1 MGENTM
7 SRYSAEIP
15 YFHAEGTTSFHFTG
29 KRNGTTIEEIHIAK
43 PYRLAAIIHEI
54 NECEIFHLLAEQF
67 VDETEGL
74 VKIAITEKVLYNT
87 VVTFGLPLVFSAT
100 DVKIFISHMISPYAT
115 GDCFM
120 PRRKY
125 RVFW

>member
-1 MGENTM
+1 MSM

-15 YFHAEGTTSFHFTG
+15 YFHTEGITSFHFTG
-29 KRNGTTIEEIHIAK
+29 KRNGVTIEEIHIAK
-43 PYRLAAIIHEI
+43 PYRLSAIIHEI
-54 NECEIFHLLAEQF
+54 NECEISHLLTEEFA
-67 VDETEGL
+67 DETEGII
-74 VKIAITEKVLYNT
+74 KIKITEKVLYDA
-87 VVTFGLPLVFSAT
+87 VMTFGLPLVFSAV
-100 DVKIFISHMISPYAT
+100 DEKIFISHMISPYAT